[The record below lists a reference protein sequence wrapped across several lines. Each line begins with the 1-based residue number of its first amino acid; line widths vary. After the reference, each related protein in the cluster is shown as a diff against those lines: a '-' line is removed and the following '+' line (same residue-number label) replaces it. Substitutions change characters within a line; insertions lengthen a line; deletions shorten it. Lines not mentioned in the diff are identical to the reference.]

1 MSPSRN
7 EKMHNNGAVETATP
21 NRTDVSGQRIGGAQR
36 YVTLGGAWGAW
47 LFDALDATVFGFVI
61 LAISHTFSASL
72 SDVVSTVAWF
82 LLATGIGG
90 FFLGNISDKIGRKRT
105 LVVSVLMYATGT
117 LLCGYAHSIVELN
130 IYRFAVGIGVG
141 GLWSAAVALVS
152 EVWPTSG
159 RAKAIAVMQTGWSGG
174 SLLAAIFAW
183 TLLDPTDPNSW
194 RRLFILSAVP
204 AYCVAML
211 IWVFVKESPV
221 WLANREQLKGRS
233 NRHRLLA
240 IFDRQHRR
248 TTLLALTISILG
260 MYGYW
265 IITTF
270 TPTYL
275 QSVLHVRIDQAPV
288 FLVWTGIGATLG
300 YLAYGVL
307 AERWGRRKAFA
318 GFFLGIAIAVPLFA
332 YGATMMPLT
341 NGKFE
346 FTASHISAIGILAAL
361 LGFFTGYFSGFGAW
375 YAELFPTSIRS
386 TAAGFCFN
394 FGRVGAIAGIKL
406 VPVLIPILGFPATYC
421 VASGAYVAAAV
432 LVFTL
437 RETRGVEL
445 ASET

>member
-1 MSPSRN
+1 MNST
-7 EKMHNNGAVETATP
+7 GAVETT
-21 NRTDVSGQRIGGAQR
+21 RTAHSAASNQMSRAQR
-36 YVTLGGAWGAW
+36 YATLGGSWGAW
-47 LFDALDATVFGFVI
+47 LFDALDATIFGFVI
-61 LAISHTFSASL
+61 LAVSHTFSATL

-105 LVVSVLMYATGT
+105 LLISVLIYATGT
-117 LLCGYAHSIVELN
+117 LLCGFAHGIAELN
-130 IYRFAVGIGVG
+130 LYRFAVGIGVG
-141 GLWSAAVALVS
+141 GLWSAAVALIG
-152 EVWPTSG
+152 EIWEPSG
-159 RAKAIAVMQTGWSGG
+159 RAKAIAVLQTGWSGG

-183 TLLDPTDPNSW
+183 VLLDASNPDSW
-194 RRLFILSAVP
+194 RRLFILSSVP
-204 AYCVAML
+204 AYCIAIFIL
-211 IWVFVKESPV
+211 LFVKESPV
-221 WLANREQLKGRS
+221 WLANREFLKRNASKG
-233 NRHRLLA
+233 NLLQ
-240 IFDRQHRR
+240 IFTPEYRR

-270 TPTYL
+270 SPTYL
-275 QSVLHVRIDQAPV
+275 QSILHVRIDQAPV

-300 YLAYGVL
+300 YLAYGWL
-307 AERWGRRKAFA
+307 AERFGRRAAFA
-318 GFFLGIAIAVPLFA
+318 GFFVGIAIAVPAFA
-332 YGATMMPLT
+332 YGATMIPLT

-346 FTASHISAIGILAAL
+346 FNFQNVVLIGVLSAV

-406 VPVLIPILGFPATYC
+406 VPALIPLIGFTMTYC
-421 VASGAYVAAAV
+421 IASIAYIAAAI

-437 RETRGVEL
+437 RETQGVQL
-445 ASET
+445 TSGN